1 MDRVRNV
8 VFGLHTPKIPS
19 GADRDLAVENPD
31 AGNGIF
37 GCRDA
42 RLKSG

>member
-1 MDRVRNV
+1 MDG
-8 VFGLHTPKIPS
+8 FETSFLASIPQKFPA
-19 GADRDLAVENPD
+19 ADRDLAVENPD

>member
-1 MDRVRNV
+1 MDRVDTS
-8 VFGLHTPKIPS
+8 FLASIPQKFP
-19 GADRDLAVENPD
+19 AAERDLAVENPD
-31 AGNGIF
+31 AGKGIF